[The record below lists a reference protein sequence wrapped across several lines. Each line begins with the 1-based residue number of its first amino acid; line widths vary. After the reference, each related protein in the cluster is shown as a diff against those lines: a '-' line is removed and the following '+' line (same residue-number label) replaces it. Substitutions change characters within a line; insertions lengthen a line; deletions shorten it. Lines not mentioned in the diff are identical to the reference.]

1 MWGEIRYARPWDVRG
16 HEPDGEH
23 PNLVVGWRQFG
34 PDRMTLIVPLT
45 TPRSDHENWWEVN
58 LSDADSCALVSGI
71 RTIRVAD
78 LRRRRNTVGYDDMDQ
93 VVYTL
98 RLLLTREDG
107 MLPPSYPRGAVYEEL
122 IAGIGAV
129 PRRSVVLRHNEG
141 NGIALAMA
149 IGNGDRLPDDSP
161 VTIESSP
168 ELRGQC
174 LLHGFVRPM
183 AAAERLGSFVSQLDN
198 GEVGAAVAK
207 LLSLTYPGV

>member
-23 PNLVVGWRQFG
+23 PNLVVGWR
-34 PDRMTLIVPLT
+34 
-45 TPRSDHENWWEVN
+45 
-58 LSDADSCALVSGI
+58 
-71 RTIRVAD
+71 
-78 LRRRRNTVGYDDMDQ
+78 
-93 VVYTL
+93 
-98 RLLLTREDG
+98 LTREDG
-107 MLPPSYPRGAVYEEL
+107 LLPPSYPRGAVYEEL

-168 ELRGQC
+168 ELRGQY

-183 AAAERLGSFVSQLDN
+183 AAAKRLGSFVSQLDDS
-198 GEVGAAVAK
+198 EVGAAVAK
-207 LLSLTYPGV
+207 LLSLTYPGAQQPMDV